1 MKKVIEFLSAPIVN
15 AIIGLLLY
23 IWIGCCIWQ
32 YVSFDRYSAFYGGL
46 TVIAIDIFGYGFN
59 ALVDQFKAKSK
70 KEKVIVH
77 GRTYEI
83 DPDQDDSA
91 E

>member
-15 AIIGLLLY
+15 VFVGLLLF

-32 YVSFDRYSAFYGGL
+32 YDSFDRYSAFYGGL
-46 TVIAIDIFGYGFN
+46 FVIAIDIFGYGFN
-59 ALVDQFKAKSK
+59 TMVDRVKKK
-70 KEKVIVH
+70 KEKVIVN
-77 GRTYEI
+77 GLTYEV
-83 DPDQDDSA
+83 DLDCLQD